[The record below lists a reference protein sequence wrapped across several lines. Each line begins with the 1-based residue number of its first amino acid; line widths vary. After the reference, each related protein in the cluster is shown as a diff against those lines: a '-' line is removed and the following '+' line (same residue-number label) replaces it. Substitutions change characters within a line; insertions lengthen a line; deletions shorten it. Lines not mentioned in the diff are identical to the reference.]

1 MNTDAINQVV
11 VGNEIL
17 KVHVSNPVP
26 LGEALLI
33 LGGVVVLF
41 GLIIRISVPWVMKES
56 DKWDV

>member
-11 VGNEIL
+11 GGNEIL

-41 GLIIRISVPWVMKES
+41 GLIIRIAVPWVMKES